1 MVWVQS
7 IQNGN
12 SVQGVQDENNVFEME
27 HNHEQQVPEDGRSIN
42 NETHAEKTQ
51 KKRVKCKLYLVFSK
65 LGKKNWFTFY
75 FFTSVKLTI

>member
-12 SVQGVQDENNVFEME
+12 SVQGVQDGNNVFEME

-51 KKRVKCKLYLVFSK
+51 KKEWNVKY
-65 LGKKNWFTFY
+65 
-75 FFTSVKLTI
+75 I

>member
-1 MVWVQS
+1 MVWVVQGV
-7 IQNGN
+7 QDGN

-51 KKRVKCKLYLVFSK
+51 KKSEM
-65 LGKKNWFTFY
+65 
-75 FFTSVKLTI
+75 

>member
-42 NETHAEKTQ
+42 NETHAEKNA
-51 KKRVKCKLYLVFSK
+51 KKKSEM
-65 LGKKNWFTFY
+65 
-75 FFTSVKLTI
+75 

>member
-12 SVQGVQDENNVFEME
+12 FVQGVQDENNVFEME

-42 NETHAEKTQ
+42 NETHAEKNA
-51 KKRVKCKLYLVFSK
+51 KKRVKC
-65 LGKKNWFTFY
+65 
-75 FFTSVKLTI
+75 

>member
-51 KKRVKCKLYLVFSK
+51 KKSEMY
-65 LGKKNWFTFY
+65 
-75 FFTSVKLTI
+75 TISSIF